1 MRIGLTDA
9 KRSVAKAYDVINATR
24 KATRGTV
31 IESSKSVMAN
41 ARRMDQSP
49 SDWTRMVLGREVV
62 SCESECNGGRHPRHC
77 LTLVGCLK

>member
-1 MRIGLTDA
+1 LPKETGCTPSVIWVNVVSNSDLRQFRWMRIGLTDA

-49 SDWTRMVLGREVV
+49 SD
-62 SCESECNGGRHPRHC
+62 
-77 LTLVGCLK
+77 